1 MEALTPEQLQIR
13 DLGECKVPSPV
24 KVCTDGVSGAGRYA
38 VDDSRL
44 LVKIDYS
51 PDEKIDRGMAFEN
64 AGPRRMIYFRPEF
77 SKAAVVTCGGL
88 CPGLNNVIRS
98 LFLELHH
105 RYGVREMVGIRNGY
119 QGLNPDYGLPPVPLS
134 QEFVE
139 HIHKLGGTVLGTS
152 RGPQP
157 PEKMVDFLL
166 SEKIQMLFCVGG
178 DGTLRGADAICQ
190 EIARRGARI
199 SVVGIPKTIDNDI
212 NYVWR
217 SFGYLTA
224 LEKAREILAGAH
236 AEAKGAPNGIALV
249 KLMGRN
255 AGFIAAG
262 ATVASQEVNYTLIPE
277 VPFTL
282 KGPGGFLSHLKD
294 RILSRRHAVIVVAE
308 GAGQDLIPEDEA
320 RHDRSGNLLHRDIG
334 TFLKGEIG
342 SYFREHGIE
351 VSIKY
356 FDPSYHIRSMP
367 ADIGDSLLCDQ
378 LARNAAHAAMAG
390 KTGLLIG
397 YWHNYC
403 IHVPIELAIASKR
416 HLSQDSELWSAVIAS
431 TGQPERFH

>member
-1 MEALTPEQLQIR
+1 
-13 DLGECKVPSPV
+13 
-24 KVCTDGVSGAGRYA
+24 
-38 VDDSRL
+38 
-44 LVKIDYS
+44 
-51 PDEKIDRGMAFEN
+51 
-64 AGPRRMIYFRPEF
+64 
-77 SKAAVVTCGGL
+77 
-88 CPGLNNVIRS
+88 
-98 LFLELHH
+98 
-105 RYGVREMVGIRNGY
+105 
-119 QGLNPDYGLPPVPLS
+119 
-134 QEFVE
+134 
-139 HIHKLGGTVLGTS
+139 
-152 RGPQP
+152 
-157 PEKMVDFLL
+157 
-166 SEKIQMLFCVGG
+166 VGG

-190 EIARRGARI
+190 EIARRDARI

-212 NYVWR
+212 NFVWR

-236 AEAKGAPNGIALV
+236 AEAKGAPNGIGLV

-282 KGPGGFLSHLKD
+282 KGPGGLLTHLKE
-294 RILSRRHAVIVVAE
+294 RILARRHAVIVVAE
-308 GAGQDLIPEDEA
+308 GAGQNLMPSDETT
-320 RHDRSGNLLHRDIG
+320 HDRSGNLVNRDIG
-334 TFLKGEIG
+334 TFLKGEIIT
-342 SYFREHGIE
+342 YFKEHGIE
-351 VSIKY
+351 VSVKY

-390 KTGLLIG
+390 KTDLLIG
-397 YWHNYC
+397 YWHNHC

-416 HLSQDSELWSAVIAS
+416 QLSQDSELWSAVIAS